1 MCQVQPFISRRCGNR
16 IPGEG
21 GRRVTRIPPG
31 RSIAEL
37 RAFPLGSVLCEANPL
52 QSLDRGPHSHTS
64 AQSSGFAC
72 WLACQNY
79 TRMRECVLAPAQTFF
94 AQGPPASLA
103 ARPSCASLPLSSSQG
118 LQAQHRG
125 ASSRC
130 VSVTHMVKPS
140 SRWAMLW
147 HCGST
152 INLSLAGADVIN
164 PYESAV

>member
-52 QSLDRGPHSHTS
+52 QSLDRGPHSPTS

-94 AQGPPASLA
+94 AQGPASLA
-103 ARPSCASLPLSSSQG
+103 DGPSWASCLC
-118 LQAQHRG
+118 QACRVCKHCG
-125 ASSRC
+125 AGSRC
-130 VSVTHMVKPS
+130 VSVTHLAKPS
-140 SRWAMLW
+140 LRWAM
-147 HCGST
+147 HCGSA
-152 INLSLAGADVIN
+152 INLSLTGTDVIN